1 MRYESILN
9 HTLSLGV
16 SLVCLL
22 FCACSVPASDAATDN
37 LTLRVEVTTGEHS
50 KDSSS
55 RTTFVT
61 VGPGNKIIAWESE
74 SGGRRT
80 TPAPVRKE
88 YTLSAADKSKL
99 IAILRSGELLTTRS
113 IELERDPATYQYFEL
128 SIESFS
134 GGKSGMTRISGSRTA
149 VQLEKETL
157 YQNSIALINELYR
170 IIRSQGGNVGLP
182 ALIVPKR
189 MTPQVNSGQK
199 R

>member
-1 MRYESILN
+1 MRNGSIFN
-9 HTLSLGV
+9 YTLSLGI

-22 FCACSVPASDAATDN
+22 FCACSVPASDAANDN
-37 LTLRVEVTTGEHS
+37 FTLSIAVTTGERS

-88 YTLSAADKSKL
+88 YKLSAADKSKL
-99 IAILRSGELLTTRS
+99 IALLRSSELLTTRS
-113 IELERDPATYQYFEL
+113 IELARDPATYQYFEI
-128 SIESFS
+128 SIESS
-134 GGKSGMTRISGSRTA
+134 LGGKSGMTRISASRTA

-182 ALIVPKR
+182 SLIVPKR
-189 MTPQVNSGQK
+189 A
-199 R
+199 